1 MKKVFLLAVVAFA
14 TSVNAQVIQIDAD
27 ALGATSTEADVKAG
41 TEIGSNDGIAVTV
54 AFDDQWKA
62 LDCKSGPGKLYNQLY
77 FDDNLMVT
85 KGGLTG
91 KNNPKDKDSQGPAIA
106 NGEPVSGWA
115 IKLAAKQNGFVY
127 VAAKI
132 NPYKSY
138 LVFEEGAAIGY
149 KWAVDME
156 ENQEWIS
163 DKGTLAAGELKGEG
177 EDNIVKDPVMWLCRI
192 YTNDPELAE
201 VKNQNGLGI
210 IAFPVTADCEYI
222 FCASGSKASV
232 CGFYFKADD
241 SAKVEIAGDDKDNP
255 MAKKVIYEGNADPTG
270 ISAVAAAK
278 AENARIYNLA
288 GQEVSKNFKGIV
300 IVNGKKY
307 MNK

>member
-1 MKKVFLLAVVAFA
+1 MKKVFLLAAVAFA
-14 TSVNAQVIQIDAD
+14 TSVNAQVLQVDAET
-27 ALGATSTEADVKAG
+27 LGATSTEADVAAG
-41 TEIGSNDGIAVTV
+41 TAIGSNDGIDVTV
-54 AFDDQWKA
+54 AFNDQWKA
-62 LDCKSGPGKLYNQLY
+62 IDCKSGPEKLYNQLY
-77 FDDNLMVT
+77 FDGNLVIT

-106 NGEPVSGWA
+106 NGEPTSGWA
-115 IKLAAKQNGFVY
+115 IKLAAKKDGFVY

-132 NPYKSY
+132 NPFKSY

-156 ENQEWIS
+156 NAQEWIS
-163 DKGTLAAGELKGEG
+163 DKGTYCAGELKGEG
-177 EDNIVKDPVMWLCRI
+177 EDNIVKDPVQWLSRI
-192 YTNDPELAE
+192 YTNNPELAE
-201 VKNQNGLGI
+201 IKDQNGLGI

-222 FCASGSKASV
+222 YCASGSKASV

-255 MAKKVIYEGNADPTG
+255 KDKKVIYEGGADPAG
-270 ISAVAAAK
+270 ISSVAAAK
-278 AENARIYNLA
+278 AENARMFNLA
-288 GQEVSKNFKGIV
+288 GQEVGKNFKGIV
-300 IVNGKKY
+300 VVNGKKF